1 MLNATVTTPMHT
13 TPAIALG
20 FLENNHAAIPAM
32 AVIQAVRDGDD
43 TPLDACSLVA
53 ALRMA
58 LHALDMVAEVEG
70 RDAFE
75 DLLTAS
81 EVLG

>member
-58 LHALDMVAEVEG
+58 LDMVAEVEG